1 MRWDGAVLRETVPDD
16 LAKARRYSAPTLA
29 PAVKQAKNLLKNALS
44 APMLLGLYAY
54 ARIGQINDD
63 LVLEDAA
70 GDRILLGDLPGMES
84 TVDRLRI
91 LPEASLWQDQVLLGG
106 LFYDGPQKR
115 MVLMPFSIVTETN
128 LVRLLY

>member
-1 MRWDGAVLRETVPDD
+1 M
-16 LAKARRYSAPTLA
+16 PT
-29 PAVKQAKNLLKNALS
+29 PAS
-44 APMLLGLYAY
+44 
-54 ARIGQINDD
+54 GQINDD

-115 MVLMPFSIVTETN
+115 MVLMPFSIVTETK